1 MTLAVVVDHLTER
14 LVDGLGAGPT
24 VGDTAPESAGLPAV
38 TLAVA
43 EVGNR
48 LVGVGRVPRGTRSGA
63 LAVTVAVDLGNPVLD
78 LGGGET
84 LLLVPADRRS
94 LVLPHGPVV
103 RADGTPDEPFTG
115 ADLTVRDVADW
126 AVVATAPTGRQ
137 VRPDVDAGL
146 LRFGTA
152 LPTTGTLK
160 VSYFIGLW
168 DTTVSRFQGRL
179 DVRVT
184 ADRADL
190 HALTRKV
197 ADLLATPDES
207 IRLAP
212 LSWGSTTRPPPG
224 ELPAQARG
232 QELSYL
238 FDAEVEQALLTS
250 GGGVIADVA
259 VTLSAA
265 ENGQT
270 RTESFDIVR
279 NP

>member
-1 MTLAVVVDHLTER
+1 MTLAVIMDHLTDR
-14 LVDGLGAGPT
+14 LADGLGAGT
-24 VGDTAPESAGLPAV
+24 SVGDTGPETSSLPAV
-38 TLAVA
+38 TLAIA
-43 EVGNR
+43 EVTNR
-48 LVGVGRVPRGTRSGA
+48 MVGIGRVPRGTRTGA
-63 LAVTVAVDLGNPVLD
+63 LEVSVKVDLANPVLD

-94 LVLPHGPVV
+94 LVLPHGPLV
-103 RADGTPDEPFTG
+103 RADGTPDDPFT
-115 ADLTVRDVADW
+115 ATDLKVRANGDW
-126 AVVATAPTGRQ
+126 EVVATAPTGKK
-137 VRPDVDAGL
+137 VRPDVDAGV

-152 LPTTGTLK
+152 LPAAGSLDVT
-160 VSYFIGLW
+160 YFIGLW

-179 DVRVT
+179 DVLVT
-184 ADRADL
+184 ADGDEL
-190 HALTRKV
+190 HDLTRTV
-197 ADLLATPDES
+197 ADLLSAPDPA

-212 LSWGSTTRPPPG
+212 LSWGSTTRPAAG
-224 ELPAQARG
+224 ELPAPARR
-232 QELSYL
+232 QQLAFL

-259 VTLSAA
+259 VTLHAA

>member
-1 MTLAVVVDHLTER
+1 MTLAVVVDHLTDR
-14 LVDGLGAGPT
+14 LADGLGAGPA
-24 VGDTAPESAGLPAV
+24 VGDATPESTALPAV
-38 TLAVA
+38 TLAITDVT
-43 EVGNR
+43 NR
-48 LVGVGRVPRGTRSGA
+48 IAGIGRVPRGTRTGA
-63 LAVTVAVDLGNPVLD
+63 LEVSLAVDLADPVLD

-84 LLLVPADRRS
+84 LLLVPTDRRS
-94 LVLPHGPVV
+94 LVLPHGPLV

-115 ADLTVRDVADW
+115 TDLKVRDTSDW
-126 AVVATAPTGRQ
+126 AVVAVAPTGKK

-146 LRFGTA
+146 LRFGQA
-152 LPTTGTLK
+152 LPASGTLR
-160 VSYFIGLW
+160 VTYFIGLW
-168 DTTVSRFQGRL
+168 DTIVSRFQGRL

-184 ADRADL
+184 AKRADL

-197 ADLLATPDES
+197 ADVLSAPDEA

-212 LSWGSTTRPPPG
+212 LAWGSTTRAPLDA
-224 ELPAQARG
+224 LPDEARS
-232 QELSYL
+232 QQLAYH

-259 VTLSAA
+259 VTLHAA